1 MYRIRIVLLPLL
13 FAGLVFPLAAA
24 CADDGGN
31 DDPLF
36 GPIEP
41 YKTGHLKV
49 SDLHEIYYECSGNP
63 EGLPVIGLHGGPG
76 VGCYPRM
83 RQYFDPDKFN
93 IVLHDQR
100 GSARSRPWGE
110 LRENTTPNLVEDIER
125 LRKHLNLGKVFVFA
139 GSWGTT
145 LGLAYAEAYPD
156 NVRAMVLRGVFT
168 ATREEVEQHYMGAA
182 WYFPEEHDALMRLL
196 PDPDRRPL
204 PDYVLELVNNAP
216 DLPEKMKY
224 LNALARLEI
233 KMSHLYMP
241 DEDVTRML
249 DGYPDDAHLLLAGID
264 LHYVT
269 NRYFMKE
276 GQLLENA
283 HKIEHI
289 PTTMIVGR
297 YDMASPPLGAYRI
310 HKRLSRSKLI
320 IVEKA
325 GHVESE
331 EGITAALVKA
341 VAAWE

>member
-1 MYRIRIVLLPLL
+1 MNRFVLTLLAAL
-13 FAGLVFPLAAA
+13 FAGIVFALGAA
-24 CADDGGN
+24 CADDETAPS
-31 DDPLF
+31 PLF
-36 GPIEP
+36 APIEP

-63 EGLPVIGLHGGPG
+63 DGLPVIGLHGGPG

-83 RQYFDPDKFN
+83 RQYFDPEKFH

-100 GSARSRPWGE
+100 GAARSKPWGE
-110 LRENTTPNLVEDIER
+110 LRENRTPELVEDVER
-125 LRKHLNLGKVFVFA
+125 LRKHLKLGKVFVFG

-145 LGLAYAEAYPD
+145 LALAYAQEYPD

-168 ATREEVEQHYMGAA
+168 GTQEEVEQHYMGAA
-182 WYFPEEHDALMRLL
+182 WYFPEEHDALMQLL
-196 PDPDRRPL
+196 PDPERRPL
-204 PDYVLELVNNAP
+204 PDYVFELVKNAS
-216 DLPEKMKY
+216 DLQEKMKY

-233 KMSHLYMP
+233 KMSHLHMA
-241 DEDVTRML
+241 DEEITQML
-249 DGYPDDAHLLLAGID
+249 EGYPDHAHAVLAGID

-276 GQLLENA
+276 GQLLDNA
-283 HKIEHI
+283 HKIKHI

-297 YDMASPPLGAYRI
+297 FDMASPPLGAYRM
-310 HKRLSRSKLI
+310 HKRLDKSKLI

-331 EGITAALVKA
+331 EPITAALVKA
-341 VAAWE
+341 VAEWE

>member
-1 MYRIRIVLLPLL
+1 MDRIPFALLALL
-13 FAGLVFPLAAA
+13 FFVLVLAPVGA
-24 CADDGGN
+24 CADEETAS
-31 DDPLF
+31 DPLF
-36 GPIEP
+36 APIEP
-41 YKTGHLKV
+41 FDTGHLKV
-49 SDLHEIYYECSGNP
+49 SDLHEIYYERSGNP

-83 RQYFDPDKFN
+83 RQYFDPEKFH

-100 GSARSRPWGE
+100 GTARSRPWGE

-125 LRKHLNLGKVFVFA
+125 LRTHLNLGKVFVFG

-145 LGLAYAEAYPD
+145 LALAYAEAYPD

-168 ATREEVEQHYMGAA
+168 GTMEEIEQHYMGAA
-182 WYFPEEHDALMRLL
+182 WYFPEEHDALMKLL

-204 PDYVLELVNNAP
+204 PDYILELVDSAP
-216 DLPEKMKY
+216 TLPEKMKY
-224 LNALARLEI
+224 LNTLARLEI
-233 KMSHLYMP
+233 KMSHLYMA
-241 DEDVTRML
+241 DEDITEML
-249 DGYPDDAHLLLAGID
+249 AGYPDEAHLLLTHID

-269 NRYFMKE
+269 NRYFMRE

-283 HKIEHI
+283 HKIKHI

-297 YDMASPPLGAYRI
+297 FDMASPPLGAYRM
-310 HKRLSRSKLI
+310 HKRLDKSELI

-331 EGITAALVKA
+331 EAITAALVKA
-341 VAAWE
+341 VAELK